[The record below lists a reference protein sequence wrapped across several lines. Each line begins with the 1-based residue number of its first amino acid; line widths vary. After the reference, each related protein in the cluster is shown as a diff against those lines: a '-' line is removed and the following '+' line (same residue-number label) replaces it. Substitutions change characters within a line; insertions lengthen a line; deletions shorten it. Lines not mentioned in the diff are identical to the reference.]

1 MQTVDI
7 NLKYVVNPA
16 YKFKADYLNVIIT
29 NNNPGR
35 YDTGRHRDDITS
47 SFAWRTHPD
56 LAYLFSHFDGSRTLS
71 ETAALFAEREGVE
84 KGRFLESVYLCIG
97 NSDPILIPADDR
109 HWVSIPKNFL
119 IPNPG
124 GLVRDNLLQG
134 INLPFIRENFD
145 LAEVRLRVP
154 NSMTLMLNTDCT
166 ADCVYCY
173 ADRPQ
178 IPEPFPF
185 KRIQELLK
193 QAYDLGMPDVDVDG
207 GEFFLYKDWRR
218 LLETMRQYDY
228 VPNISTKHP
237 LTKEIVNDL
246 TRLDIHHIQLSID
259 SVDNAEI
266 RQMLQVDDAYLG
278 KVLQGL
284 RLLDEA
290 GFDITVKP
298 VITCYNDS
306 EKSLNATID
315 TLTSFDNVKWI
326 DFTPANFSQFRQP
339 IYYSSR
345 AQLDRLKTIVEQRN
359 KTCKSALA
367 FAGYEEP
374 QTPAQRQENWE
385 RRPMCTGNVQGFFVL
400 PDGKVTLCEQLYWHP
415 FFILGNLT
423 RQSIMEM
430 WNSEKALSLWSIS
443 RGEIRGTSPCRLCFH
458 FDECRR
464 GLGNCWRRAVAAY
477 GAGNYDFPA
486 PDCPKAPSA
495 PEPFYIPLQD
505 RRL

>member
-35 YDTGRHRDDITS
+35 YDAGRHRDDITS

-71 ETAALFAEREGVE
+71 ETAALFAEREGMGKE
-84 KGRFLESVYLCIG
+84 RFLESVYPCIG

-134 INLPFIRENFD
+134 IDLPFIRKNYD

-178 IPEPFPF
+178 IPQPLPF
-185 KRIQELLK
+185 KRIQELLR

-207 GEFFLYKDWRR
+207 GEFFLYKNWRR

-237 LTKEIVNDL
+237 LTEEIVNDL
-246 TRLDIHHIQLSID
+246 TRLGIHHIQLSID
-259 SVDNAEI
+259 SVDKAEI

-298 VITCYNDS
+298 VITRYNDS

-339 IYYSSR
+339 VYYSSR

-374 QTPAQRQENWE
+374 KTPAQRQENWE

-430 WNSEKALSLWSIS
+430 WNSEKALSLWNIS

-458 FDECRR
+458 FEECRR

>member
-1 MQTVDI
+1 MQAVDI

-16 YKFKADYLNVIIT
+16 YKFKEDYLNVIIT

-35 YDTGRHRDDITS
+35 YDAGRHRDDITS

-84 KGRFLESVYLCIG
+84 KERFLESVYPCIG
-97 NSDPILIPADDR
+97 NSDPILIPTDDR

-185 KRIQELLK
+185 KRIQKLLR

-246 TRLDIHHIQLSID
+246 TRLGIHHIQLSID

-298 VITCYNDS
+298 VITRYNDS

-430 WNSEKALSLWSIS
+430 WNSEKALSLWNIS

-464 GLGNCWRRAVAAY
+464 GLGNCWRRAAAAY

>member
-16 YKFKADYLNVIIT
+16 YKFKEDYLNVIIT

-35 YDTGRHRDDITS
+35 YDAGRHRDDITS

-56 LAYLFSHFDGSRTLS
+56 LAYLFSYFDGSRSLD

-84 KGRFLESVYLCIG
+84 KERFLESVYPCIG

-134 INLPFIRENFD
+134 IDLPFIQKNYD

-178 IPEPFPF
+178 IPQPLPF
-185 KRIQELLK
+185 KRIQELLR

-237 LTKEIVNDL
+237 LTEEIVNDL
-246 TRLDIHHIQLSID
+246 KRLGIHHIQLSID

-278 KVLQGL
+278 KVLHGL

-315 TLTSFDNVKWI
+315 ALTTFENVKWI
-326 DFTPANFSQFRQP
+326 DFTPANFSQFRP
-339 IYYSSR
+339 PTYYSTQS
-345 AQLDRLKTIVEQRN
+345 QLDRLKTVVEQRN
-359 KTCKSALA
+359 KACKAVLS

-374 QTPAQRQENWE
+374 TSIEQRQANWE

-430 WNSEKALSLWSIS
+430 WNSEKALSLWNIS
-443 RGEIRGTSPCRLCFH
+443 RGEVRGASPCRLCFH
-458 FDECRR
+458 FEDCRR

-477 GAGNYDFPA
+477 GPENYDFPS
-486 PDCPKAPSA
+486 PDCPKAPPVA
-495 PEPFYIPLQD
+495 KDFHIP
-505 RRL
+505 